1 MKDLD
6 FLPKWANIALGIL
19 LILIL
24 IGGAIFLWR
33 SCNPP
38 QPPPPPPP
46 PTEPLPTPIPPTP
59 EPTLPPP
66 PPLPTPTPEPPGPT
80 PPPTEPPIPTEPP
93 PPPLPPEMI
102 RLSCGC
108 HWDEFDN
115 QICVATYKGVQY
127 YWRGTCPLVPK

>member
-6 FLPKWANIALGIL
+6 FFQNGQTSPLDTTHTNINWRGNILVALMQSTAAPASTPATNRTL
-19 LILIL
+19 
-24 IGGAIFLWR
+24 A
-33 SCNPP
+33 
-38 QPPPPPPP
+38 
-46 PTEPLPTPIPPTP
+46 TPIPPTP

-108 HWDEFDN
+108 HWMSLITRYAW
-115 QICVATYKGVQY
+115 QHTRVCSITGVAHV
-127 YWRGTCPLVPK
+127 R